1 MIIEKIKQETGID
14 VTLKSRKREQVE
26 MKTLASFLFREKG
39 YSLTQIGKEL
49 NLNHATIIHH
59 LKIYPM
65 VKYYNP
71 KIEELENTIKGTKPD
86 LVVESLQF
94 KIQMKDIE
102 ISELKKQIEQLKKQ
116 HTNQTINR
124 LIPLLEHEDIQEKF
138 EAFLNINEKAKYYKK
153 YE

>member
-1 MIIEKIKQETGID
+1 
-14 VTLKSRKREQVE
+14 
-26 MKTLASFLFREKG
+26 
-39 YSLTQIGKEL
+39 
-49 NLNHATIIHH
+49 
-59 LKIYPM
+59 M

-102 ISELKKQIEQLKKQ
+102 IKELKKQIEQLQ
-116 HTNQTINR
+116 TNKSIMR
-124 LIPLLEHEDIQEKF
+124 LAALLEHEDIQEKF

>member
-26 MKTLASFLFREKG
+26 MKVLASFLFRQKG
-39 YSLTQIGKEL
+39 LSLQQIGKEL

-59 LKIYPM
+59 LKNYES

-71 KIEELENTIKGTKPD
+71 KIQELENTITGTKPD
-86 LVVESLQF
+86 LIVESLQL
-94 KIQMKDIE
+94 KNQLKDIE
-102 ISELKKQIEQLKKQ
+102 IAELKNQLEQLKKQ

-124 LIPLLEHEDIQEKF
+124 LIPLLEHEDIKDKF

>member
-26 MKTLASFLFREKG
+26 MKTLASFLFKEKG

-59 LKIYPM
+59 LKIYET

-71 KIEELENTIKGTKPD
+71 KIQELENTIKGIKPD

-94 KIQMKDIE
+94 TNKLMKDIE
-102 ISELKKQIEQLKKQ
+102 IKELKKQIEQLQSNKS
-116 HTNQTINR
+116 IMR
-124 LIPLLEHEDIQEKF
+124 LAALLEHEDIQEKF

>member
-14 VTLKSRKREQVE
+14 VTLKGRKREHIE
-26 MKTLASFLFREKG
+26 MKVLASFLFRQKG
-39 YSLTQIGKEL
+39 LSLQQIGKEL

-59 LKIYPM
+59 LKNYES

-71 KIEELENTIKGTKPD
+71 KVQELENTIKGNKPD
-86 LVVESLQF
+86 LVVESLKF
-94 KIQMKDIE
+94 KIQMNDIE

-116 HTNQTINR
+116 DNNETINR
-124 LIPLLEHEDIQEKF
+124 LIPLLEHEDIKAKF

-153 YE
+153 YD

>member
-26 MKTLASFLFREKG
+26 MKVLASFLFRQKG
-39 YSLTQIGKEL
+39 LSLQQIGKEL

-59 LKIYPM
+59 LKIYET
-65 VKYYNP
+65 VKHYNP
-71 KIEELENTIKGTKPD
+71 KIQELENTIVGTKPD
-86 LVVESLQF
+86 LVVESLQLTN
-94 KIQMKDIE
+94 QLKDIE
-102 ISELKKQIEQLKKQ
+102 ISELKKQLEQLKKQ
-116 HTNQTINR
+116 DNNEIINR
-124 LIPLLEHEDIQEKF
+124 LIPLLEHEDIKAKF

>member
-59 LKIYPM
+59 LKIYET

-71 KIEELENTIKGTKPD
+71 KIQELENIIIGNKPD
-86 LVVESLQF
+86 LVVESLQLTN
-94 KIQMKDIE
+94 KLKDIE
-102 ISELKKQIEQLKKQ
+102 IAELKKQIEQLQSNKS
-116 HTNQTINR
+116 IMR
-124 LIPLLEHEDIQEKF
+124 LAALLEHEDIQEKF

>member
-26 MKTLASFLFREKG
+26 MKTLASYLFRQRG

-65 VKYYNP
+65 IKHYNERVEE
-71 KIEELENTIKGTKPD
+71 IENLINGIKPD

-94 KIQMKDIE
+94 KIKMKDIE
-102 ISELKKQIEQLKKQ
+102 IKELKQQIEQLQKNKS
-116 HTNQTINR
+116 IMR
-124 LIPLLEHEDIQEKF
+124 LAALLEHEDIKEKF
-138 EAFLNINEKAKYYKK
+138 EAFLNINEKARYYKK

>member
-1 MIIEKIKQETGID
+1 MNYDNRKNKTGID
-14 VTLKSRKREQVE
+14 VTIKSRKSEQVE
-26 MKTLASFLFREKG
+26 MKALASFLFRQRG

-65 VKYYNP
+65 IKHYNERV
-71 KIEELENTIKGTKPD
+71 EELEKLINGVKPD

-94 KIQMKDIE
+94 KIKMKDTE
-102 ISELKKQIEQLKKQ
+102 IKELKQKLEQVQSNKS
-116 HTNQTINR
+116 IMR
-124 LIPLLEHEDIQEKF
+124 LAALLEHEDIKEKF
-138 EAFLNINEKAKYYKK
+138 EAFLNINEKARYYKK

>member
-39 YSLTQIGKEL
+39 YSLTQIGKKL

-59 LKIYPM
+59 LKIYET

-71 KIEELENTIKGTKPD
+71 KIQELENIIIGKKPD

-94 KIQMKDIE
+94 KIKMKDIE
-102 ISELKKQIEQLKKQ
+102 IKELKKQIEQLQ
-116 HTNQTINR
+116 TNKSIMR
-124 LIPLLEHEDIQEKF
+124 LAALLEHEDIKEKF

>member
-26 MKTLASFLFREKG
+26 MKTLASFLFRQKG

-65 VKYYNP
+65 IKHYNP
-71 KIEELENTIKGTKPD
+71 KVEELENLINGVKPD
-86 LVVESLQF
+86 LVVESLHLTN
-94 KIQMKDIE
+94 KLKDIE
-102 ISELKKQIEQLKKQ
+102 IKELKKK
-116 HTNQTINR
+116 
-124 LIPLLEHEDIQEKF
+124 
-138 EAFLNINEKAKYYKK
+138 
-153 YE
+153 